1 MRRTLVTIP
10 YVLAAGLATM
20 KVGELTQMLVSGS
33 GNVGS
38 GASGRAAQTV
48 AAVRTVETG
57 GW

>member
-1 MRRTLVTIP
+1 
-10 YVLAAGLATM
+10 M